1 MLEIHKHYVLDENQ
15 QPIAVQIAIADFEQ
29 IEEILEDFGLVKLM
43 EAAEES
49 ERLSKADALEYY
61 RSLKEQYVDS

>member
-1 MLEIHKHYVLDENQ
+1 MLEIRKHYVLDENQ

-43 EAAEES
+43 EAALES

>member
-1 MLEIHKHYVLDENQ
+1 MLEIRKHYVLDENHH
-15 QPIAVQIAIADFEQ
+15 PIAVQIAIADFEQ

-43 EAAEES
+43 EASALES

-61 RSLKEQYVDS
+61 